1 MAPGPALF
9 FTAAQLQLTAE
20 PPLADLVDHI
30 EVEGLAPIEA
40 DLAAQETALRAAV
53 SDLTESTFGLQDP
66 LDIAASEMS
75 DQLAS
80 RDTALPPG
88 LVTEIST
95 VNDFM
100 DGAESSLPAE
110 AYTELAEPYVPPPNV
125 PELEEPGP
133 KELE

>member
-1 MAPGPALF
+1 MEPGPALF

-80 RDTALPPG
+80 RETALPPG
-88 LVTEIST
+88 LVTEIAT